1 MLSTFVAASP
11 PSHDVVASTLWS
23 RELQFASDYVYDKR
37 RRRRRSKRRGLQI
50 DNWFAPDDTT
60 TTPPSESHDNN
71 NIDASSSSTEDGT
84 TMSTTTTTTMTTCL
98 SPLQKWFVSHIES
111 IGVETWEQ
119 MNAYNI
125 TSLAYYY
132 KHHVSGDD
140 GTSEFFGTYGEKTDL
155 MISNHNKLITF
166 WSASESRQDLSMENE
181 SAVLASNNVLLLGM
195 HGMDLADEAKLDATL
210 QQIHQI
216 DYNDAASLRRIIH
229 SIIEQLPNT
238 YNNPLLTANAMAIQ
252 SLNPDGSNTERDS
265 IVIGD
270 GIFEFLQ
277 WLDLAN
283 FGPAYIHA
291 HEYGHHLQYNL
302 QIDDSISNNNNN
314 DGQSSTAST
323 SINVAV
329 VTRWW
334 EMMAD
339 TFGSYFTSHSLGG
352 ALDTTTLLDIHRAAF
367 SMGDCEDTIG
377 THHGTPRQRECASN
391 YGADLALVSYYD
403 GGYIIPPTELQ
414 RAFNEH
420 YEKLVRLDSDEC
432 SAVVDE
438 ALLDATIYGEVM
450 GGTAAAM
457 SDYSAYLNDFT
468 FDNPF
473 VNSEIEEG
481 DKPPPI
487 LLDENGTEYIQDEPG
502 FWGTTWEVVGASP
515 LGESRAVSIEY
526 SRVFVASLCVA
537 TLYLL

>member
-1 MLSTFVAASP
+1 
-11 PSHDVVASTLWS
+11 
-23 RELQFASDYVYDKR
+23 
-37 RRRRRSKRRGLQI
+37 
-50 DNWFAPDDTT
+50 
-60 TTPPSESHDNN
+60 
-71 NIDASSSSTEDGT
+71 
-84 TMSTTTTTTMTTCL
+84 
-98 SPLQKWFVSHIES
+98 
-111 IGVETWEQ
+111 

-140 GTSEFFGTYGEKTDL
+140 GSSEFFGTYGEKTDM

-166 WSASESRQDLSMENE
+166 WSASESQQDLSIENE
-181 SAVLASNNVLLLGM
+181 SSVLASNNVLLLGM
-195 HGMDLADEAKLDATL
+195 HGIDLADETKLDATL

-216 DYNDAASLRRIIH
+216 DYNTASSLRQIIH
-229 SIIEQLPNT
+229 SIIEQIPNT

-277 WLDLAN
+277 WLDLPEY
-283 FGPAYIHA
+283 GPIYIHA
-291 HEYGHHLQYNL
+291 HEFGHHLQYNL
-302 QIDDSISNNNNN
+302 QIDTSSSNNNNN
-314 DGQSSTAST
+314 NGQSSST
-323 SINVAV
+323 STTIAV

-352 ALDTTTLLDIHRAAF
+352 AMVDATTTTSLLDIHRAAF

-403 GGYIIPPTELQ
+403 GGYIIPPMKLQ
-414 RAFNEH
+414 QAFNEH
-420 YEKLVRLDSDEC
+420 YEKLVRLDSNEC
-432 SAVVDE
+432 SASVDE
-438 ALLDATIYGEVM
+438 TLLDDTIYGEVM
-450 GGTAAAM
+450 GGSNTASTM
-457 SDYSAYLNDFT
+457 SDYSAYLSDFT

-473 VNSEIEEG
+473 ANNAIDEG

-487 LLDENGTEYIQDEPG
+487 LLDENGTEYIKEEEG

-515 LGESRAVSIEY
+515 LGSESRAVSTEY
-526 SRVFVASLCVA
+526 YSGAFVASVA
-537 TLYLL
+537 LLYYLL

>member
-1 MLSTFVAASP
+1 
-11 PSHDVVASTLWS
+11 
-23 RELQFASDYVYDKR
+23 
-37 RRRRRSKRRGLQI
+37 
-50 DNWFAPDDTT
+50 
-60 TTPPSESHDNN
+60 
-71 NIDASSSSTEDGT
+71 
-84 TMSTTTTTTMTTCL
+84 
-98 SPLQKWFVSHIES
+98 VSHIES

-140 GTSEFFGTYGEKTDL
+140 GTSEFFGTYGEKTDM
-155 MISNHNKLITF
+155 MITNHNKLITF
-166 WSASESRQDLSMENE
+166 WSASESQSDLSIENE
-181 SAVLASNNVLLLGM
+181 SSVLASNNVLLLGM
-195 HGMDLADEAKLDATL
+195 HGIDLADETKLDATL

-216 DYNDAASLRRIIH
+216 DYNAAASLRHIIQ
-229 SIIEQLPNT
+229 SIIEQIPHT

-277 WLDLAN
+277 WLDLPEY
-283 FGPAYIHA
+283 GPLYIHA
-291 HEYGHHLQYNL
+291 HEFGHHLQYNL
-302 QIDDSISNNNNN
+302 QIDTSINDNNNN
-314 DGQSSTAST
+314 GQSSST
-323 SINVAV
+323 STSTTIAV

-339 TFGSYFTSHSLGG
+339 TFGSYFISHSLGG
-352 ALDTTTLLDIHRAAF
+352 AMDATTTSSLLDIHRAAF
-367 SMGDCEDTIG
+367 SMGDCEHTIG

-403 GGYIIPPTELQ
+403 GGYIIPPMKLQ
-414 RAFNEH
+414 QAFNEH
-420 YEKLVRLDSDEC
+420 YEKLVRLDSNEC
-432 SAVVDE
+432 SAVVNE
-438 ALLDATIYGEVM
+438 TLLDDTIYGEVM
-450 GGTAAAM
+450 GSNTATNNVAE
-457 SDYSAYLNDFT
+457 DYSAYLSDFT

-473 VNSEIEEG
+473 ANNAIDEG

-487 LLDENGTEYIQDEPG
+487 LLDENGTEYIKEEEG

-515 LGESRAVSIEY
+515 LGSESRAVSIEY
-526 SRVFVASLCVA
+526 SGAFASVAL
-537 TLYLL
+537 LYYLL

>member
-1 MLSTFVAASP
+1 MLLSNYFVAASP
-11 PSHDVVASTLWS
+11 HAHHVVENTLWS

-37 RRRRRSKRRGLQI
+37 QHRRRSKRRGLQI
-50 DNWFAPDDTT
+50 DNWFAPEDSTA
-60 TTPPSESHDNN
+60 PPSEHYYEDNN
-71 NIDASSSSTEDGT
+71 NSDASSSTSSTEDIT
-84 TMSTTTTTTMTTCL
+84 KVSTATTCL

-132 KHHVSGDD
+132 KHYVSGDD
-140 GTSEFFGTYGEKTDL
+140 GSSEIFGTYGEKTDL
-155 MISNHNKLITF
+155 MISNHNKLIAF
-166 WSASESRQDLSMENE
+166 WSASESQQDLSIENE
-181 SAVLASNNVLLLGM
+181 SAALELNNVLLLGM
-195 HGMDLADEAKLDATL
+195 HGMDLADDAKLDATL

-216 DYNDAASLRRIIH
+216 DYNAAASLRLIIH

-265 IVIGD
+265 IVIGN

-277 WLDLAN
+277 WLDLPEY
-283 FGPAYIHA
+283 GPAYIHA
-291 HEYGHHLQYNL
+291 HEFGHHLQYNL
-302 QIDDSISNNNNN
+302 QIDDSISEN
-314 DGQSSTAST
+314 GSSTST
-323 SINVAV
+323 STSTSSNIAV

-352 ALDTTTLLDIHRAAF
+352 ALDTATLLDIHRAAF
-367 SMGDCEDTIG
+367 SMGDCEDTVG

-391 YGADLALVSYYD
+391 YGANLALVSYYD
-403 GGYIIPPTELQ
+403 GGYIIPPTKLQ
-414 RAFNEH
+414 QAFNEH
-420 YEKLVRLDSDEC
+420 YEKIVRLDSDEC
-432 SAVVDE
+432 SAGVDE
-438 ALLDATIYGEVM
+438 TLLDASIYGEVM
-450 GGTAAAM
+450 GRTASTM
-457 SDYSAYLNDFT
+457 SDYYSAYLHDFT

-473 VNSEIEEG
+473 ANSEREEG

-487 LLDENGTEYIQDEPG
+487 LLDENGTEYIQDETG
-502 FWGTTWEVVGASP
+502 FWGTLWEVVEASP
-515 LGESRAVSIEY
+515 AICIEY
-526 SRVFVASLCVA
+526 SGILVSSVA
-537 TLYLL
+537 LLIFFW